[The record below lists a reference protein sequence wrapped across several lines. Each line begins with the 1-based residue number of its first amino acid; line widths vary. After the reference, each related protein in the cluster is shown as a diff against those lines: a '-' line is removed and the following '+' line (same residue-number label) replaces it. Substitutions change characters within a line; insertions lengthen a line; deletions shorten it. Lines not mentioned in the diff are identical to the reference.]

1 MGMIPVLEAHSGRG
15 DCYDKVSNPSHYGEW
30 CSPMETTELSK
41 LAVFA
46 AVARH
51 LSFRLAATERG
62 TTPSAISHSIR
73 HLEARV
79 GVRLFHRTTRSVSL
93 TGAGEMLFARL
104 EPALTGMRA
113 AVDELNSFR
122 ATPFG
127 TIRLN
132 VPNSLAVYVL
142 GDVVPTL
149 LQSNP
154 GLKLEVVVTDS
165 LADIVEGG
173 FDAGI
178 RLGEMLSQDMIAV
191 RLKSAFQWAVVGS
204 PAYFAKKK
212 PPVTPHDLGE
222 HDCIRYA
229 FPSGALFHWE
239 FSKGGET
246 LRVEVGGPFTVDSQ
260 ELMVEAAARGVGLAF
275 VWMNRAAPY
284 LRDGRLKRCL
294 EDWCEVEETPFL
306 YFPSRRHQS
315 AGLRAL
321 IDAMKA

>member
-1 MGMIPVLEAHSGRG
+1 
-15 DCYDKVSNPSHYGEW
+15 
-30 CSPMETTELSK
+30 METTELSE

-51 LSFRLAATERG
+51 LSFRLAAAERG

-73 HLEARV
+73 NLEARV

-93 TGAGEMLFARL
+93 TGAGEMLFSRL
-104 EPALTGMRA
+104 EPALTDMRA

-132 VPNSLAVYVL
+132 VPNSLALYVL
-142 GDVVPTL
+142 GDVMPAL

-165 LADIVEGG
+165 LVDIVGGG

-178 RLGEMLSQDMIAV
+178 RLGEMLTQDMIAV
-191 RLKSAFQWAVVGS
+191 RIRSAFRWVVVGAPS
-204 PAYFAKKK
+204 YFERKKA
-212 PPVTPHDLGE
+212 PVTPHDL
-222 HDCIRYA
+222 HNHACIRYA
-229 FPSGALFHWE
+229 FPSGAIFNWE

-246 LRVEVGGPFTVDSQ
+246 IQVDVDGPLTVDSQ
-260 ELMVEAAARGVGLAF
+260 EIMVDAASRGVGLAF
-275 VWMNRAAPY
+275 VWEDRAAPY
-284 LRDGRLKRCL
+284 MRDGRLKRCL
-294 EDWCEVEETPFL
+294 EDWCEFEETPFL
-306 YFPSRRHQS
+306 YFPSRKHQS

-321 IDAMKA
+321 IEAIKA